1 MNDAVPVFELVN
13 LTFSYPD
20 QTLPA
25 IEDITLCIPR
35 GAFLVLCGPSG
46 CGKSTLL
53 RQLKSVLTPHG
64 VRTGQVLF
72 NGTPLDAA
80 DNRMQASAIGFVT
93 QNPEN
98 QTVTDKVW
106 HELAFGLE
114 SLGCDTQTI
123 RRRVAET
130 ASFFGI
136 QTWFTRPTAE
146 LSGGQK
152 QLLNLASV
160 MVMQPE
166 VLVLDEPTS
175 QLDPIAASDFLAAL
189 ARINRELGTTVIL
202 SEHRLEEALAL
213 ADTAAVLSGGRLI
226 CTGTP
231 AEVGQMLKAAGHSM
245 FQSMPVPMRVWAA
258 AETDA
263 ACPVTV
269 KDGCRWLAG
278 FAASHPLNQLPASE
292 PVCGGDVVLSAEDVH
307 FRYDPEQEEVVR
319 GLNLTLRRGECLA
332 LLGGNGTG
340 KTTSLKLLAGLKK
353 PQRGAILS
361 QGVVRYL
368 PQNPQTLF
376 LKKTVRED
384 LFDGREPNAEAIRLV
399 RLCQLESLLDRHPY
413 DLSGG
418 EQQRA
423 ALAKLLMAQ
432 PDILLLDEPTKGMD
446 AAFKEQF
453 AAILKSLLAR
463 GAAVLMAS
471 HDVEFCAAHAH
482 RCALLFHG
490 EIVSEATP
498 RSFFSGGSFYTTT
511 ANRMV
516 RGAAAEVPSLPEAV
530 TAAELIRVCGG
541 IMEPRASEPDCS
553 LTEPLPPPCAGSPD
567 DPKQKLPRWRKWLA
581 AVDLTGLFGLL
592 FWMSAHTELARP
604 GELVSKSR
612 MVQYGLLFALLAIF
626 AAAVSRR
633 SAPPAVRPQKR
644 RLSKR
649 TVAAAVSILLLIPLT
664 LWGGMTLFAG
674 RRYYLTAILVLLECM
689 APFFLVFEGR
699 KPQARELVVIAVLC
713 AIGVAGRAVFFMLPQ
728 FKPVMAIAI
737 LAGVAFGGE
746 TGFLVGAVTMLASNV
761 LFAQGPWTPW
771 QMFAMGL
778 VGFTAGVLFQRGRLL
793 ARRAQLSIFGALS
806 ALILYG
812 GLMNFASAVM
822 WSTDLTWEILL
833 SYYLS
838 GFPMECIHA
847 AATAFFL
854 WIAAEPMLEKLERI
868 RKKYGLIDSASNAP
882 QKESRHQR

>member
-80 DNRMQASAIGFVT
+80 DNRMQASVIGFVT

-482 RCALLFHG
+482 RCALFFHG

-838 GFPMECIHA
+838 GFPMDCIHA

-882 QKESRHQR
+882 QKESRHLR